1 MTADLARWTLETQPI
16 ISMCGYQQNRR
27 TPEDRVVPENLKSAG
42 DKMADAR
49 IVVLGEKKVGKSAV
63 TVRFLTKRYIG
74 EYESNIDLLYKQT
87 VLQHD
92 MQMNMEVLDTCTRVD
107 LKKNRDEHIRW
118 GNGFVLAYSVCNRE
132 TFRPIEGQIRH
143 LQRCKSPCSV
153 PIAIVANMVDLEHR
167 REVNPEEGRDL
178 AEEYGC
184 HFFEVSAA
192 EGSMDV
198 REAFLTIL
206 RELHESKKTNL
217 QMKRRRSSVTRNV
230 ANKVM
235 QAVFGSPRRSRKISL
250 P

>member
-1 MTADLARWTLETQPI
+1 MNFFSFQTDL
-16 ISMCGYQQNRR
+16 M
-27 TPEDRVVPENLKSAG
+27 
-42 DKMADAR
+42 
-49 IVVLGEKKVGKSAV
+49 
-63 TVRFLTKRYIG
+63 
-74 EYESNIDLLYKQT
+74 
-87 VLQHD
+87 
-92 MQMNMEVLDTCTRVD
+92 
-107 LKKNRDEHIRW
+107 KNRDDHIRW
-118 GNGFVLAYSVCNRE
+118 GNGFVLAYSVCNRD
-132 TFRPIEGQIRH
+132 TFRPIEGQIRY

-153 PIAIVANMVDLEHR
+153 PIAIVANMIDLEHR

-178 AEEYGC
+178 ADEYGC

-192 EGSMDV
+192 EGSMDI